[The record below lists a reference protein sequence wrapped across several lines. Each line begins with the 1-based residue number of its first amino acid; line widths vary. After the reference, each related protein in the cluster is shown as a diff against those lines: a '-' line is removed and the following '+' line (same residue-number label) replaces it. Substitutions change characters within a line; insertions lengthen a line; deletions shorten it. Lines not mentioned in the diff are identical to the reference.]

1 MAALRWVQA
10 EARLG
15 EALALAERMDAWGA
29 TGLLLDSLAT
39 VHEARGAPELALSA
53 CDRSLALFERAG
65 WVSFIGWVDAT
76 AGLILLRLRA
86 ADRAAERL
94 EHGLGMAERA
104 GSRHALLRC
113 TALLAR
119 ARWLA
124 GDRES
129 ALALAQ
135 RAEALCGEIATPPGH
150 ALLYVAPALAS
161 AAEVLAAA
169 GRPERGEHLV
179 TGALDAAQS
188 PDRALY
194 AIPLSIAAARCLAA
208 QNRTDA
214 AEKALQPALAAWH
227 AQAFAPA
234 WEALIVLA
242 GLHRAA
248 GRHQE
253 CQAQARTARAAAA
266 ALSDDLVDATLR
278 TGFAEAAEREIAA
291 YARAS
296 SQTTS

>member
-1 MAALRWVQA
+1 
-10 EARLG
+10 
-15 EALALAERMDAWGA
+15 
-29 TGLLLDSLAT
+29 
-39 VHEARGAPELALSA
+39 
-53 CDRSLALFERAG
+53 
-65 WVSFIGWVDAT
+65 
-76 AGLILLRLRA
+76 
-86 ADRAAERL
+86 
-94 EHGLGMAERA
+94 
-104 GSRHALLRC
+104 
-113 TALLAR
+113 LLAR

-135 RAEALCGEIATPPGH
+135 AAETLCGEITTPPDR

-161 AAEVLAAA
+161 AAEVLMAA
-169 GRPERGEHLV
+169 GQPQRGERLV
-179 TGALDAAQS
+179 TRALEAAQG

-208 QNRTDA
+208 QDRTDA
-214 AEKALQPALAAWH
+214 AEKALKPALDAWH

-253 CQAQARTARAAAA
+253 CEAQTRAARAAAA
-266 ALSDDLVDATLR
+266 ALSDGVVDATLR

-291 YARAS
+291 YAPAS
-296 SQTTS
+296 SQSTS